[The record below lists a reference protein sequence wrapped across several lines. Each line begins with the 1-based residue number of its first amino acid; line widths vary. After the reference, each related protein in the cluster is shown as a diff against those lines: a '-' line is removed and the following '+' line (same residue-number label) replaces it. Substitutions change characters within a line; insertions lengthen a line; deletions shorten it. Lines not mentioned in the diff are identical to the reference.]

1 MADRP
6 GKKTVDRLWR
16 WLRQNRG
23 PFCDL
28 CIARELELTGRAQAN
43 RASRALARQS
53 NFLHDIGVCR
63 RCGAQRKV
71 IESA

>member
-1 MADRP
+1 MADRH

-16 WLRQNRG
+16 WLREKRG

-43 RASRALARQS
+43 RASRALAGQS
-53 NFLHDIGVCR
+53 NFLRDIGVCKL
-63 RCGAQRKV
+63 CGAVRKV
-71 IESA
+71 IESI